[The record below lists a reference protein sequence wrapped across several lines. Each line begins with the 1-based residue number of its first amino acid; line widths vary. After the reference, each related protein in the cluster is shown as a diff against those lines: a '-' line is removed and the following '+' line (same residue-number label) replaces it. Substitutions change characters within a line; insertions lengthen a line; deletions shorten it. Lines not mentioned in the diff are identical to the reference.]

1 MPICFDRQSAVR
13 SDKQPTNQPPTNQVL
28 ANATRL
34 QLSSDIAD
42 QVHKLGVLPLV
53 LLCASPISQV
63 QRNAVRC
70 GARCW
75 L

>member
-1 MPICFDRQSAVR
+1 M
-13 SDKQPTNQPPTNQVL
+13 QVL

-42 QVHKLGVLPLV
+42 KVHELGVEPLV

-63 QRNAVRC
+63 QHNAVRDDA
-70 GARCW
+70 GVP
-75 L
+75 